1 MLIGGKLAKMHI
13 SVTVTLKIQNTTFV
27 IVLPFIVRLIKIFYG
42 IFIYLHVML
51 LILHFLILF
60 SSVFIIASLLVWV

>member
-1 MLIGGKLAKMHI
+1 MLIGGTLAKMHI